1 MKCAVSDFDRTLYVN
16 ESISERNI
24 RAVRTWQQAGNWF
37 VVATGRGEVSVREKL
52 EPCGIRPDALILN
65 NGAIIQD
72 REGRELFCRLLKDE
86 LARRVLWYLHGVN
99 DDGSGVSTR
108 KKKWN
113 VLSASDTTTQKPGD
127 GVITIDEIG
136 VLSEVVQI
144 HRRRQGDEAG
154 ILRLCEEVNRRFS
167 EVSAYA
173 NVCNADIVARGVNK
187 AAAVG
192 WLERY
197 TGGFDEI
204 LVIGDSLN
212 DVEMIRRY
220 HGAAP
225 RHAGAA
231 VREAAAVIV
240 EDVAEYLMSRS
251 L

>member
-16 ESISERNI
+16 ETISEKNR
-24 RAVRTWQQAGNWF
+24 RAVRAWQQAGNWF
-37 VVATGRGEVSVREKL
+37 VLATGRGGASVREKL
-52 EPCGIRPDALILN
+52 EPYKIYPDILILN
-65 NGAIIQD
+65 NGAIIRD
-72 REGRELFCRLLKDE
+72 REGKELFCQLMKDE
-86 LARRVLWYLHGVN
+86 LVRQILRYLHGIN

-108 KKKWN
+108 TKKWN
-113 VLSASDTTTQKPGD
+113 VLSASHTTTQKPGD
-127 GVITIDEIG
+127 GVITIDEID

-144 HRRRQGDEAG
+144 HRRRKGDEEG
-154 ILRLCEEVNRRFS
+154 ILRLCEEVNRRFP

-173 NVCNADIVARGVNK
+173 NVWNADIVARGVNK

-197 TGGFDEI
+197 AGGFDEI

-225 RHAGAA
+225 CHAGAA
-231 VREAAAVIV
+231 AREAAAVIV